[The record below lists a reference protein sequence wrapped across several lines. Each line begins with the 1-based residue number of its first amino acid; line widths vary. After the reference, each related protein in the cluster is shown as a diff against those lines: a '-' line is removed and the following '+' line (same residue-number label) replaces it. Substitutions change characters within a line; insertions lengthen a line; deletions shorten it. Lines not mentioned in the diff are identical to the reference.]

1 MRAPIAPRP
10 VRAATLAVAL
20 SLLAATPLAHAADS
34 PPREA
39 PAGERAVLNGGHLD
53 LTARLRN
60 GRLEFRVKD
69 GTVAGASVLR
79 EPSDVLLHFDPRH
92 EIVIPPREEVPQFEG
107 FGEPGSRLWVDKDFE
122 VEEGLLWPGWNTME
136 ILPADAPG
144 GVRVTFPRIEG
155 PGRFVLGQWQD
166 DPDLG
171 IRIGVTVDGAKP
183 EPGTV
188 DLPAFTHAHPL
199 WIFNAEGVYRITMEM
214 TATLPSGAK
223 VSDRETLAVLVGDDV
238 DPATV
243 EPGDGTPD
251 PTPTA
256 TPTPTGHPTPTRTP
270 TASVTA
276 TATASATATPSQ
288 TSAPT
293 SPSATPTGSATA
305 TAGPTPPPTV
315 TGSASASSTPTGP
328 PPTTS
333 PAVNPGD
340 ADSSSTGPGPTFP
353 PGSGGAGTG
362 GGRLA
367 ATGAGGAAIP
377 AGLAA
382 AALAAGCAVVV
393 IARRK
398 RGVR

>member
-20 SLLAATPLAHAADS
+20 SLLAATPLAHAADT

-60 GRLEFRVKD
+60 GQLEFRIKD
-69 GTVAGASVLR
+69 GTVAGAPVFR

-107 FGEPGSRLWVDKDFE
+107 FGEPGSSLWVDKDFE

-136 ILPADAPG
+136 ILPTDAPG

-171 IRIGVTVDGAKP
+171 IRIGVTVDGAKS

-223 VSDRETLAVLVGDDV
+223 VSDRETLAVVVGDDV
-238 DPATV
+238 DPTTV

-256 TPTPTGHPTPTRTP
+256 TPTPTAHPTPTPTRTP
-270 TASVTA
+270 TSTR
-276 TATASATATPSQ
+276 TPTPTATP
-288 TSAPT
+288 TSTPSPTSTPT
-293 SPSATPTGSATA
+293 SPSASPAGSATA
-305 TAGPTPPPTV
+305 AATPTSAPTA
-315 TGSASASSTPTGP
+315 TGSPSVTPIPTGP
-328 PPTTS
+328 PPATS
-333 PAVNPGD
+333 PAVKPGNT
-340 ADSSSTGPGPTFP
+340 ASSSTVPAPTFP
-353 PGSGGAGTG
+353 SGGGGTG

-367 ATGAGGAAIP
+367 ATGAGGVALP